1 MAYEEVAEP
10 LYRFPIFRT
19 SDIEE
24 FGHAILTGFGGAK
37 AQVDKRPDFEARGNL
52 VQLRDIALLHG
63 ASNSS
68 VSIDYPET
76 SLIRLVT
83 AIEGG
88 GEAGIAGKATTLG
101 TGQSCIISSGYQ
113 TTISGEGRHGWLTL
127 RVSAEAVEQ
136 RLIAILGYRPKGRLA
151 FESSVD
157 NDRPEARLLRQL
169 VAFLA
174 KQLDASAAPLPA
186 AVLGSLEQAVIGA
199 LLFANRHSF
208 STLLERQIL
217 DTSSREVRQVEAY
230 IEANWSKPLR
240 IADLAGLTNV
250 SSRSL
255 FKSFR
260 AARGYTPMTFAK
272 MIRLKHAR
280 QLLGSGDSKASVA
293 GVAFTCGF
301 GNLGHFARDYREAFG
316 ELPSQTLARARG
328 G

>member
-1 MAYEEVAEP
+1 MASEEVAEP
-10 LYRFPIFRT
+10 LHRFPIFRT

-37 AQVDKRPDFEARGNL
+37 AQVEKRGDFEARGNL
-52 VQLRDIALLHG
+52 VQLKDVALLHG
-63 ASNSS
+63 ASNSG

-76 SLIRLVT
+76 TLFRFVT

-88 GEAGIAGKATTLG
+88 GEASIAGKAMPIDARH
-101 TGQSCIISSGYQ
+101 SCIVSSGYQ
-113 TTISGEGRHGWLTL
+113 TKISGEGQHGWLTL
-127 RVSAEAVEQ
+127 RISAEALEQ

-157 NDRPEARLLRQL
+157 NDRPEARLLRRL
-169 VAFLA
+169 MAFLTE
-174 KQLDASAAPLPA
+174 QLDATAAPLPA

-208 STLLERQIL
+208 SNLLERQVP
-217 DTSSREVRQVEAY
+217 DTSSREVRQVEEY
-230 IEANWSKPLR
+230 IEANWNKPVR
-240 IADLAGLTNV
+240 VADLADLTNV

-260 AARGYTPMTFAK
+260 AARGYTPMAFAK
-272 MIRLKHAR
+272 LIRLKHAR
-280 QLLGSGDSKASVA
+280 QLLGFTDSKTSVA
-293 GVAFTCGF
+293 QVALRCGF

-316 ELPSQTLARARG
+316 ELPSETLARARG